1 MHGNIHRILGLC
13 TTIVSCVRLYT
24 LDRRNG
30 FFMSIRFPDLV
41 GLLVA
46 MGLTVF
52 SSAFAQTTIRGTVTD
67 ASTGEGIPGVSIH
80 ITHTSH
86 GTSTDSLGHYL
97 LTFNGSAT
105 QMQFSALGY
114 KTVSKQLPQE
124 TSQTIDVELEED
136 SQVLDEV
143 TISGKGRYRNR
154 DNPAVALIR
163 KVIEH
168 KKVNRLS
175 RFDYASFEVYE
186 KIMMAISDVPR
197 FVTNNALT
205 RGYRFAFEN
214 LDTTLVPGRSLLPI
228 YLEENLSHR
237 YQRLHPKAE
246 KTIVTANKKTELD
259 KRYINNENIETY
271 FKFIHGDV
279 DIYENNVLILN
290 KPFLSPTA
298 DAAPL
303 FYKFFITDTLSNAE
317 GQFVELTFVP
327 RNNEDRLFSG
337 KLQVTLDGNYGIRR
351 ADIWIDHRA
360 NLNWVNN
367 VSVSLRF
374 HRHSNGIYLLAH
386 SDMKINFG
394 LAESKRGAF
403 GQRTLVY
410 TDYNTD
416 TVIPSSTFMGQQ
428 LIKLA
433 DATQQTENHW
443 EAERPLQLTEAEA
456 KTYTNLDS
464 LQHNKSFRRTLRLGY
479 LVAQSYVNAGP
490 VEFGPL
496 EYSYSFNDLEGS
508 RIRLS
513 GRTTRQFSEKFYA
526 EVYAAYGF
534 RDDRMKFFTGIAH
547 TLNGKR
553 IGEYPAHYLHVTYQQ
568 DAREPGQLLGFRNGD
583 SFSRSFRSGDQ
594 DKWSY
599 YDIFKINHVVE
610 FGNHVMLQT
619 FLTTQRQ
626 APAAKLFFIAGQTGR
641 DTLKALQTSEL
652 GIDLRWAPNEEFFQ
666 RNLERSPIINEY
678 PVFNLRYNLGLKGLL
693 GGEYSYHALRLDVFK
708 RVFLSQLGLVDV
720 NFGTG
725 YIFGTVPFPLLD
737 IPNASKTYMLAP
749 DSYAL
754 LNNLEFVSDQ
764 YIKLAF
770 EYRPHGFF
778 FNKIPL
784 IKKLKVREVAGFKL
798 LYGDVRPENRPENNS
813 DVFLLPRDQQGNPT
827 TFTLERKPYLEA
839 SGGIENILNVLRV
852 EYVRRLSYLNHP
864 DIDKGGIRFS
874 VKVDF

>member
-1 MHGNIHRILGLC
+1 MN
-13 TTIVSCVRLYT
+13 
-24 LDRRNG
+24 
-30 FFMSIRFPDLV
+30 IRFPVLV
-41 GLLVA
+41 GLLTA
-46 MGLTVF
+46 MGLTVL
-52 SSAFAQTTIRGTVTD
+52 SLSLALGQTTIRGTVTD
-67 ASTGEGIPGVSIH
+67 ASTGEGISGVSIFLAN
-80 ITHTSH
+80 TSV
-86 GTSTDSLGHYL
+86 GTSTDSSGRYT
-97 LTFNGSAT
+97 LTFNDSAT
-105 QMQFSALGY
+105 QIHFNALGY
-114 KTVSKQLPQE
+114 KSIFQPLSE
-124 TSQTIDVELEED
+124 GTSLTIDVALEED
-136 SQVLDEV
+136 AQVLDEV

-154 DNPAVALIR
+154 DNPAVELIR

-168 KKVNRLS
+168 KKANRLS

-186 KIMMAISDVPR
+186 KIMMAISDVPK

-205 RGYRFAFEN
+205 RGYRFVFEN
-214 LDTTLVPGRSLLPI
+214 VDTTLVPGRSLLPV

-237 YQRLHPKAE
+237 YQRLHPKTE

-279 DIYENNVLILN
+279 DIYENNILILN

-303 FYKFFITDTLSNAE
+303 FYKFFITDTVSNAE

-360 NLNWVNN
+360 NLNWVND
-367 VSVSLRF
+367 VSISLRF
-374 HRHSNGIYLLAH
+374 RRHHNGIYLLSH
-386 SDMKINFG
+386 SDVKMNFG
-394 LAESKRGAF
+394 LFEGERGAF

-410 TDYNTD
+410 SDYNTD
-416 TVIPSSTFMGQQ
+416 RVIPSSTFTGQQ
-428 LIKLA
+428 IIKLA
-433 DATQQTENHW
+433 DATQQTESHW
-443 EAERPLQLTEAEA
+443 ETERPLQLTDAEA

-464 LQHNKSFRRTLRLGY
+464 LQRNKSFRRTLRLGY

-513 GRTTRQFSEKFYA
+513 GRTTRQFSEKLYA
-526 EVYAAYGF
+526 EAYAAYGF
-534 RDDRMKFFTGIAH
+534 RDDRVKFFTGIAH
-547 TLNGKR
+547 TLNRKR

-583 SFSRSFRSGDQ
+583 SFSRSFRSGNQ

-599 YDIFKINHVVE
+599 YDIFKLNHVVE

-619 FLTTQRQ
+619 FFTSQRQ
-626 APAAKLFFIAGQTGR
+626 APASKLFFITGQTGQ
-641 DTLKALQTSEL
+641 DTLKALQTAEL

-678 PVFNLRYNLGLKGLL
+678 PVFNLRYNLGLKGF
-693 GGEYSYHALRLDVFK
+693 GGEYTYHALRLDIFK
-708 RVFLSQLGLVDV
+708 RIFLSQLGLVDA

-764 YIKLAF
+764 YIKLAL

-784 IKKLKVREVAGFKL
+784 IKKLKIREVAGFKF
-798 LYGDVRPENRPENNS
+798 LYGNVRPENRPENNP
-813 DVFLLPRDQQGNPT
+813 DVFLLPRDLRGNQT
-827 TFTLERKPYLEA
+827 TFTLERKPYMEA
-839 SGGIENILNVLRV
+839 SAGIENIFNVLRV

-864 DIDKGGIRFS
+864 DIDRGGIRFS
-874 VKVDF
+874 LKVDF